1 MTIEQVLAV
10 RRKQCVGM
18 ADNMLSGLN
27 KMLSELFRGLPIV
40 QANTCRELLLKV
52 MEAHRAVINDVEFA
66 WFNDDE
72 NFRFSLNTTL
82 DLNGALRNIASGV
95 RNASDA
101 FAGGD
106 DGIATSSETLDEL
119 LKYIGAEDL
128 ALL

>member
-52 MEAHRAVINDVEFA
+52 MEGCWLILCLSFLQLSVHLMHQLGFHHQAEQLPRDQQHINFH
-66 WFNDDE
+66 
-72 NFRFSLNTTL
+72 
-82 DLNGALRNIASGV
+82 
-95 RNASDA
+95 
-101 FAGGD
+101 
-106 DGIATSSETLDEL
+106 L
-119 LKYIGAEDL
+119 LS
-128 ALL
+128 